1 MPNTSINMIKIDTVN
16 SVTKKKG
23 QKAALYIPCAAGT
36 HRYYIIAQQ
45 TITYPECYE
54 TGATPIKKKQA
65 YALARYHGK
74 QGKGGVIIHTDR
86 GNPLR
91 YYYVGN
97 NWAYNINSSIGG
109 WDDTHKFA
117 EVKEKG
123 KYRLVIKPIRGRT
136 TLPGQEIKV

>member
-1 MPNTSINMIKIDTVN
+1 MLRNRSHTHKEKTGICS
-16 SVTKKKG
+16 G
-23 QKAALYIPCAAGT
+23 QIPWKT
-36 HRYYIIAQQ
+36 R
-45 TITYPECYE
+45 
-54 TGATPIKKKQA
+54 K
-65 YALARYHGK
+65 R
-74 QGKGGVIIHTDR
+74 GVIIHTDK

-136 TLPGQEIKV
+136 ILPGQEIKVWYPWRKFDNSDYLEGKDRIEYSQREARIAREHPNRRKSQRA